1 MGLVC
6 GWTCEVLLARVS
18 QSAGAVTIVPRHLT
32 SLRPY
37 IGAATTTTQAAQ
49 AATTRATSESGDDES
64 GDASSDVSNA
74 GVAA

>member
-6 GWTCEVLLARVS
+6 GWTCKVLLARVS

-37 IGAATTTTQAAQ
+37 IGAATRLTQVMCVLQ
-49 AATTRATSESGDDES
+49 PMW
-64 GDASSDVSNA
+64 
-74 GVAA
+74 